1 MPALTL
7 KGNKGLVRFTMCIM
21 CTKFTSRSSSSL
33 CVTLWMLST
42 LCVLLVYSE
51 LSAGIEDDRLKMRIR
66 READFSGLLLT
77 SINNTHSELF
87 RNPIRTVTTVPG
99 RKKPVIYSTTTSNE
113 EYSKEPSS
121 KCPLDKTSIEPC
133 TCRSLARGIAVECEG
148 LVDSNGLFSAF
159 KDLRS
164 YIMHD
169 TVLIDIHF
177 EIENRVFDSMKF
189 IILTFRKGKVTIRGN
204 KDEYSLAKLVKKKVD
219 LQQVNFMQ
227 CQVDLGNTTLRHQ
240 PLKNLELLETS
251 LENYNPIWF
260 DELKVERVR
269 ISSANLQQYNL
280 TKGMKYVQQFIYS
293 NSALSVVTRGTFPTD
308 VTELRH
314 IDLSSNNL
322 ANLPSGLFDHMTAL
336 VEVVL
341 KGNRFTTLEAN
352 LMNHKAWLNMTLLNL
367 EGNTGLRCE
376 GVQWLRSV
384 ATDKLKVKG
393 DCLDKDD
400 IVQKIK

>member
-177 EIENRVFDSMKF
+177 EVR
-189 IILTFRKGKVTIRGN
+189 RKKHFTCYRNV
-204 KDEYSLAKLVKKKVD
+204 LCC
-219 LQQVNFMQ
+219 M
-227 CQVDLGNTTLRHQ
+227 
-240 PLKNLELLETS
+240 
-251 LENYNPIWF
+251 
-260 DELKVERVR
+260 
-269 ISSANLQQYNL
+269 IS
-280 TKGMKYVQQFIYS
+280 
-293 NSALSVVTRGTFPTD
+293 
-308 VTELRH
+308 
-314 IDLSSNNL
+314 
-322 ANLPSGLFDHMTAL
+322 
-336 VEVVL
+336 
-341 KGNRFTTLEAN
+341 
-352 LMNHKAWLNMTLLNL
+352 
-367 EGNTGLRCE
+367 
-376 GVQWLRSV
+376 
-384 ATDKLKVKG
+384 
-393 DCLDKDD
+393 
-400 IVQKIK
+400 